1 MIVVK
6 GYGKNYCTVD
16 RYWNAVCAKM
26 CSGFKAIKFLDFCIV
41 AIQYAMP
48 VCFAFL

>member
-6 GYGKNYCTVD
+6 GYGKHCFAVD

-26 CSGFKAIKFLDFCIV
+26 CSVFKATKFLDYCIV
-41 AIQYAMP
+41 GIQYAMP
-48 VCFAFL
+48 VCFVFL